1 MNKILSRLRYPK
13 LFLLSLSIFF
23 GFLIYFDQNN
33 FHFHEMIYHFGY
45 FSVFIGGMLLAH
57 GFTIG
62 PGIAILLIISPNF
75 PLLPSALLAT
85 LGAIIGNA
93 LAYNLLRISYH
104 QEIEELSKLSFFVN
118 LQNWAQKHT
127 PKFIRKYV
135 LPIFAG
141 IISATPLPDEFSV
154 ILIRGSEDI
163 SVTTFTIVTALVSIF
178 GTTFILLI
186 GKML

>member
-1 MNKILSRLRYPK
+1 MQKILTRLRYPK

-23 GFLIYFDQNN
+23 GFLIYFDKNN
-33 FHFHEMIYHFGY
+33 FHFHEMIYQFGY
-45 FSVFIGGMLLAH
+45 FSIFIGGMLLAH

-62 PGIAILLIISPNF
+62 PGVAILLIISPNF
-75 PLLPSALLAT
+75 PILPSALLAT
-85 LGAIIGNA
+85 LGAIVGNA

-163 SVTTFTIVTALVSIF
+163 SITTFTIVTALVSIF

-186 GKML
+186 GRMF